1 LGGGGAGGDVRDN
14 PQTEKPKN
22 VKPKNVKIKIAERG
36 RQTCFPFRRFICYIC
51 KEKIAQKG
59 KRHTMTSMPE
69 VLLVQAKPKLPVRR
83 KVPDYLIREVVEG
96 INFYYEGYRSVLNK
110 TKTFEE
116 IMADSLFQSTLKNE
130 IGDFIKAH
138 LDKKKYRVL
147 VGETGLHISHRNY
160 FGLDIAVYD
169 KSVLTRE
176 KITDAYAN
184 VPAELV
190 IEIDLNVETEDKQ
203 KDLFSDYVIPK
214 TQRLLDFG
222 TQKVVWYFS
231 RTRKVMIAAPG
242 AKWEFQDWSA
252 PVEVMPGLSLDILQL
267 MKEADISLGDAGK
280 I

>member
-1 LGGGGAGGDVRDN
+1 LGVY
-14 PQTEKPKN
+14 Q
-22 VKPKNVKIKIAERG
+22 
-36 RQTCFPFRRFICYIC
+36 FIRYIC
-51 KEKIAQKG
+51 KGKISQKG
-59 KRHTMTSMPE
+59 KKRAMSSISE
-69 VLLVQAKPKLPVRR
+69 VIQKQATQKAPVRR

-96 INFYYEGYRSVLNK
+96 VNFYYAGYRSVLNK

-116 IMADSLFQSTLKNE
+116 ITADSLFQSALKNE
-130 IGDFIKAH
+130 VGDFLKTN

-147 VGETGLHISHRNY
+147 VGETGLHISHRNN

-176 KITDAYAN
+176 KITDAYAS

-190 IEIDLNVETEDKQ
+190 IEIDLNVETEDKK

-222 TQKVVWYFS
+222 SKKVVWYFS

-242 AKWEFQDWSA
+242 KKWEFQDWSS
-252 PVEVMPGLSLDILQL
+252 PVELMPGLSLDILQL
-267 MKEADISLGDAGK
+267 MKEADISLDEK
-280 I
+280 E